1 MGFLNPEGYF
11 VTSPQKLEDAD
22 GVKERI
28 DPEMQEIFNTIYRGP
43 VSVLLLL
50 CLNFAINK

>member
-22 GVKERI
+22 GIKEKI
-28 DPEMQEIFNTIYRGP
+28 DSELQGVFNTIYRGP
-43 VSVLLLL
+43 VS
-50 CLNFAINK
+50 I